1 MGNRLSFRK
10 ADSLIMHL
18 LEVMTILG
26 IPIQIKTGNGP
37 AYISN
42 KMKQFFEYYNIKHDI
57 GISHSPA
64 GQAIV
69 ERSNWTLM
77 VILNSKRDQQEPLKK
92 DYIVLY

>member
-42 KMKQFFEYYNIKHDI
+42 KMKQCLNIIKHLHT
-57 GISHSPA
+57 GISHNPT

-69 ERSNWTLM
+69 ERSN
-77 VILNSKRDQQEPLKK
+77 
-92 DYIVLY
+92 